1 MTRNEGMLIDKIERF
16 VNSVVTTY
24 PEVTFKTVID
34 EDSYGYDVLLI
45 SLYTSNKTIG
55 YDIQVNLYDPESYG
69 SEDRLIRFD
78 SSLKTYIKDEIED
91 LLK

>member
-1 MTRNEGMLIDKIERF
+1 MTRNEGILIDNIERF
-16 VNSVVTTY
+16 VNSVVKNY
-24 PEVTFKTVID
+24 PNVTFKTVID

-69 SEDRLIRFD
+69 SDDRLITFD
-78 SSLKTYIKDEIED
+78 PSIKRYIRDEIED